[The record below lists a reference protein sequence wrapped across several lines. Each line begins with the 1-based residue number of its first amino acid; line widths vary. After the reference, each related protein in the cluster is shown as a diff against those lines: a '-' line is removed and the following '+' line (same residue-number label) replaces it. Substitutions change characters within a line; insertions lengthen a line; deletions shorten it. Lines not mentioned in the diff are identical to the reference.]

1 MMKTG
6 APFTQ
11 VAAFVRRWSAGRE
24 RGPGEARSSQP
35 FTVSPLRLR
44 GGLSIVL
51 LIAGLSM
58 FAGVGEA
65 HAARISHVTD
75 TSIGEQVVRF
85 FSMRDPL
92 LRTAVIGCILM
103 GISSG
108 LLGGFMVVRRLALI
122 GDTIS
127 HAVLPGIMMGY
138 LWHLEK
144 DPVALFVGAVI
155 AGVLG
160 SVFVSMIRQTTRIKQ
175 DAALGIVLGGFYALG
190 ILIKSIIQRGA
201 GGDQSG
207 LDDFLFGNAAALSSG
222 DVILMAVVTGLALLL
237 VGIFYRQFFVS
248 SFDETFAE
256 SLGVPSQVFHYLLMV
271 LLAFAIVVALQ
282 AVGAVLVSAMLI
294 IPPATAYLLTDRL
307 HKLLLLSVVIG
318 VVASVGGAFFSFLS
332 TGLPTGP
339 FMIVSA
345 AACFV
350 MAFLFSPS
358 HGVLPRVMRRREQT
372 KRIQREN
379 TLKAM
384 YHLIEE
390 AEGDTGQRRH
400 RVSVESLMTKRG
412 RDTAEFDAEIAALV
426 RHDLARR
433 ENGSIELTET
443 GWTRAQEIVR
453 NHRLWELYLTN
464 AADIASDHVHDDAEI
479 IEHVIGAEL
488 VAELEKQLK
497 NARIDPHGSNI
508 PVVEEGIAQ

>member
-1 MMKTG
+1 M
-6 APFTQ
+6 P
-11 VAAFVRRWSAGRE
+11 
-24 RGPGEARSSQP
+24 
-35 FTVSPLRLR
+35 
-44 GGLSIVL
+44 
-51 LIAGLSM
+51 IALAIFGVCL

-65 HAARISHVTD
+65 QAARISHVTD
-75 TSIGEQVVRF
+75 TSVGEQMVRF

-92 LRTAVIGCILM
+92 VRTAVIGCILM

-108 LLGGFMVVRRLALI
+108 LLGGFIVVRRLALV

-160 SVFVSMIRQTTRIKQ
+160 AVFVSLIRQTTRIKQ
-175 DAALGIVLGGFYALG
+175 DAALGLVLGGFYALG
-190 ILIKSIIQRGA
+190 ILVKSIIQRGA

-207 LDDFLFGNAAALSSG
+207 LDDFLFGNAAALSNG
-222 DVILMAVVTGLALLL
+222 DVILMAAVTGLALLL
-237 VGIFYRQFFVS
+237 VGLFYKQFFVS

-256 SLGVPSQVFHYLLMV
+256 SLGVPTQVFHYLLMV
-271 LLAFAIVVALQ
+271 LLAFSIVVALQ

-294 IPPATAYLLTDRL
+294 IPPATAYLLTDRM
-307 HKLLLLSVVIG
+307 HKLLLLSVLIG

-350 MAFLFSPS
+350 VAFLFSPS
-358 HGVLPRVMRRREQT
+358 HGMLPRVMRRREQT
-372 KRIQREN
+372 RRIQREN

-390 AEGDTGQRRH
+390 DGTGENAVQSNR
-400 RVSVESLMTKRG
+400 RVSVESLMERRG
-412 RDTAEFDAEIAALV
+412 RDSAEFDREIAALV
-426 RHDLARR
+426 RHRLARR

-443 GWTRAQEIVR
+443 GWMRAQEIVR

-488 VAELEKQLK
+488 VAELEKQLQ

-508 PVVEEGIAQ
+508 PVIEEGASQ

>member
-1 MMKTG
+1 MVLRPQLRVAG
-6 APFTQ
+6 GVLL
-11 VAAFVRRWSAGRE
+11 VAAM
-24 RGPGEARSSQP
+24 
-35 FTVSPLRLR
+35 L
-44 GGLSIVL
+44 LSL
-51 LIAGLSM
+51 PSLAQ
-58 FAGVGEA
+58 
-65 HAARISHVTD
+65 AARISDVSET
-75 TSIGEQVVRF
+75 TVGEQVLRF

-92 LRTAVIGCILM
+92 LRTALIGCILM

-108 LLGGFMVVRRLALI
+108 LLGGFIVVRRLALV

-127 HAVLPGIMMGY
+127 HAVLPGIMLGY

-144 DPVALFVGAVI
+144 DPLTLFVGAVI
-155 AGVLG
+155 AGVVG
-160 SVFVSMIRQTTRIKQ
+160 AVFVSLIQQTTRIKQ

-222 DVILMAVVTGLALLL
+222 DVVLMAVVTGVALLL
-237 VGIFYRQFFVS
+237 ITVFYRQFFVS

-256 SLGVPSQVFHYLLMV
+256 SVGIPSQVFHYILMV

-307 HKLLLLSVVIG
+307 HKMLLLSVIVG
-318 VVASVGGAFFSFLS
+318 VVSAVGGAFLSFLS

-339 FMIVSA
+339 FMIVSSA
-345 AACFV
+345 ALFLL
-350 MAFLFSPS
+350 AFLFSPS
-358 HGVLPRVMRRREQT
+358 HGVLPRVLRRRKQT
-372 KRIQREN
+372 RRIQREN

-384 YHLIEE
+384 YHLLE
-390 AEGDTGQRRH
+390 ADKFSSRK
-400 RVSVESLMTKRG
+400 VAADALMSRRG
-412 RDTAEFDAEIAALV
+412 RDDAETGAEIEALV
-426 RHDLARR
+426 SHDLARR
-433 ENGSIELTET
+433 ENGSVELTET

-464 AADIASDHVHDDAEI
+464 AADIASDHVHDDAEK
-479 IEHVIGAEL
+479 IEHVIGEEL
-488 VAELEKQLK
+488 VAELERQLK
-497 NARIDPHGSNI
+497 NANVDPHGSTI
-508 PVVEEGIAQ
+508 PLMEGES

>member
-1 MMKTG
+1 M
-6 APFTQ
+6 
-11 VAAFVRRWSAGRE
+11 SASLRDV
-24 RGPGEARSSQP
+24 GEVPSGKRS
-35 FTVSPLRLR
+35 TVSRLQFR
-44 GGLSIVL
+44 PTCGLSIAVA
-51 LIAGLSM
+51 IAGLWLVG
-58 FAGVGEA
+58 GVGEVQ
-65 HAARISHVTD
+65 AARISHVTD
-75 TSIGEQVVRF
+75 TSIGEQMVRF

-92 LRTAVIGCILM
+92 LRTAVVGCILM

-108 LLGGFMVVRRLALI
+108 LLGGFIVVRRLALV

-160 SVFVSMIRQTTRIKQ
+160 AVFVSLIRQTTRIKQ

-237 VGIFYRQFFVS
+237 VGVFYRQFFVS

-256 SLGVPSQVFHYLLMV
+256 SLGIPSQVFHYLLMV

-307 HKLLLLSVVIG
+307 HRLLFLSAVIG

-350 MAFLFSPS
+350 VAFLFSPK
-358 HGVLPRVMRRREQT
+358 HGVLPRVLRRREQSR
-372 KRIQREN
+372 RIQREN

-390 AEGDTGQRRH
+390 DDDAAHDTRQ
-400 RVSVESLMTKRG
+400 VSVASLMARRG
-412 RDTAEFDAEIAALV
+412 RDETEFDAEIAALV
-426 RHDLARR
+426 RHDLAHRQ
-433 ENGSIELTET
+433 NGSIELTES

-488 VAELEKQLK
+488 VAELEKQLE
-497 NARIDPHGSNI
+497 NARVDPHGSNI
-508 PVVEEGIAQ
+508 PLVNQEEGAAS